1 MMISLSDR
9 VTISKDVI
17 FQELS
22 GEAVLLDLAR
32 ETYFGLDQ
40 VGTMIWQSLDAG
52 GVLQSAHAAI
62 LSQYDVEAARLERDI
77 LEFVGRLAEAGLVV
91 VETVNAEPQA
101 LP

>member
-1 MMISLSDR
+1 MISLSDR

-40 VGTMIWQSLDAG
+40 VGTMIWQALDTG
-52 GVLQSAHAAI
+52 GVLQSAQTAI
-62 LSQYDVEAARLERDI
+62 LSQYDVEPTRLEHDI

-91 VETVNAEPQA
+91 VETMGTETQA
-101 LP
+101 SS